1 MVIFLYMQVHKSANL
16 ALFTPSNRSSAST
29 DISSVSSSPPDFFCD
44 ETLDLEL
51 LDSCDA
57 AKRGPASVPRSSIDA
72 YRSELQIKS
81 KVYEIDGSLI
91 YENQTEIKPIVRAI
105 LVDWILQ
112 ICSEVKL
119 QRETFYKAMYFVD
132 KYMMIRPR
140 IKRDDF
146 QLIGVTCL
154 WIALKSEEVNSIRVK
169 NLLEMT
175 GSLYT
180 QTQLKEM
187 ELDILIKLGWRLSPP
202 TPLGWMH
209 VIINLWD
216 LCVARS
222 RYPEIKQLNIM
233 QSYETYKEIMDRLD
247 TLYFDLRTL
256 VFSPQKLSAAL
267 VYAVLQTRLQN
278 LLKKSRA
285 ERRAPLQKIEFSGT
299 TQRVDYTYI
308 LFKKFSKFLTREGL
322 CKFEELAN
330 EMSYVSCFMDLQIS
344 YDPSFES
351 EEYFKASHSVEKLKF
366 VMSRIRRQCKAVI

>member
-1 MVIFLYMQVHKSANL
+1 MQVHKSAIST
-16 ALFTPSNRSSAST
+16 LFTPSNRSSAST
-29 DISSVSSSPPDFFCD
+29 DISSVSSSPPDFLCD
-44 ETLDLEL
+44 ETLDFDL
-51 LDSCDA
+51 LDSCVV
-57 AKRGPASVPRSSIDA
+57 AKRAPPSVTRSSIDA

-81 KVYEIDGSLI
+81 KVYEIDASLI
-91 YENQTEIKPIVRAI
+91 YENQTEVKPIVRAI
-105 LVDWILQ
+105 MVDWILQ
-112 ICSEVKL
+112 VCSELRL

-180 QTQLKEM
+180 ETQLKEM
-187 ELDILIKLGWRLSPP
+187 ERDILIKLSWRLSPP

-216 LCVARS
+216 LCAARS

-233 QSYETYKEIMDRLD
+233 HSYETYKEIMDRLD
-247 TLYFDLRTL
+247 TLYLDLRTL
-256 VFSPQKLSAAL
+256 VFSPQKVSAAL
-267 VYAVLQTRLQN
+267 IYAVLQARLQN

-285 ERRAPLQKIEFSGT
+285 ERRAPLEKIEFSGT

-308 LFKKFSKFLTREGL
+308 LFKKFSKFLTREKL

-344 YDPSFES
+344 YDSSFES